1 MRIGSRVSPYSDT
14 GIECI
19 ECFFVLIDPS
29 ASKRLEKKRLF
40 VTVASQQF
48 HHGTATVD
56 VEDLGACPPGAA

>member
-19 ECFFVLIDPS
+19 ECFFHLIDRQPLS
-29 ASKRLEKKRLF
+29 DWKRKV